1 MIRLCVCL
9 IVVVVAV
16 VVSFRPGNVDR
27 KQLLDYFLISR
38 MTNLLK
44 PLHVLFRHQTANTR
58 NEKKN
63 VVIVFV
69 VVDFHERA

>member
-38 MTNLLK
+38 MTNTLK